1 MKELRGFE
9 LTGTNIPRTC
19 PWQRSDNTRNSI
31 DAELNVF
38 EIRIFSGSVHT
49 DPVINNFPGGNSLE
63 ETPDPIPNSAVKL
76 KDANGTAGATPWE
89 SQSPPGL

>member
-1 MKELRGFE
+1 MFLK
-9 LTGTNIPRTC
+9 
-19 PWQRSDNTRNSI
+19 
-31 DAELNVF
+31 
-38 EIRIFSGSVHT
+38 SGYFQGLAFT